1 MENINEIQQPF
12 SAPKYYRYYKYTK
25 GQMVAL
31 INTLSYHMNNV
42 EQEICKLK
50 SLISDF
56 NDNYKKFEEL
66 DDLLMRYQYS
76 FNLRSIG
83 GFLQDILVNLQTV
96 KRFYDCISRK
106 KEEELYINQY
116 LIRRVAIELN
126 NMYKVVDEPGK
137 AKICLSNVFPLDIDL
152 IGEIILGIHIDKHG
166 FIEYEEC
173 LVNDNDIIVNG
184 KIIPKSR
191 LINQEFNIINSV
203 DEIERS
209 LPKHSKISISIIETS
224 NPLII
229 TDNMEIIADFAR
241 KHNRKIYY
249 IARHET
255 CSAEYNS
262 VSSILLKGLPMRA
275 IFDHTDIT
283 EVNKVLSTEYC
294 SQPCY
299 KSSLEDIKVIL
310 DIFVFVDRDNNTGK
324 YQFYIC
330 EIH

>member
-1 MENINEIQQPF
+1 MENANNQYE
-12 SAPKYYRYYKYTK
+12 SKNHELMRYYRYVKYNK
-25 GQMVAL
+25 EQASNL
-31 INTLSYHMNNV
+31 INTLSYHINNV

-56 NDNYKKFEEL
+56 NDNYKKYEEL
-66 DDLLMRYQYS
+66 DDLLMRYQHS

-83 GFLQDILVNLQTV
+83 DSLQNVLDSLQKV
-96 KRFYDCISRK
+96 KYFYDCILRN
-106 KEEELYINQY
+106 KEDELYVNQY
-116 LIRRVAIELN
+116 LIRGVAIALS
-126 NMYKVVDEPGK
+126 NMYKVVDKPGK
-137 AKICLSNVFPLDIDL
+137 IICSSSVFPLDIDL
-152 IGEIILGIHIDKHG
+152 IGEIILGIHIDKHN

-184 KIIPKSR
+184 KTIPKSR
-191 LINQEFNIINSV
+191 FINSF

-209 LPKHSKISISIIETS
+209 LSKHSKISISIIEAS

-229 TDNMEIIADFAR
+229 TDDMKIIADFTR

-255 CSAEYNS
+255 CSAKYNS
-262 VSSILLKGLPMRA
+262 VSSILLKGLPMIA
-275 IFDHTDIT
+275 IFDHTDIA
-283 EVNKVLSTEYC
+283 EVNEVLSTEYC

-299 KSSLEDIKVIL
+299 KGSLENIKDIL
-310 DIFVFVDRDNNTGK
+310 DIFVFIDKDNNTGK
-324 YQFYIC
+324 YQFYTC